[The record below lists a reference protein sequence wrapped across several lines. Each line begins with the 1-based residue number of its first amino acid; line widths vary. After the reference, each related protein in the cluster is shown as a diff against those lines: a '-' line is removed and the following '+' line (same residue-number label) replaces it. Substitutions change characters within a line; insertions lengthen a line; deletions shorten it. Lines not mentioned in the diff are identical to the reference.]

1 MYLIT
6 QQHRRTDLP
15 DKIIFIHSA
24 NTVKACQPRSPYEV
38 GERIRECL
46 FPILVIKS
54 EVSYL
59 IAHIG
64 RMQDPFGLQQP
75 KRIYIAG
82 AKQIARE
89 ISPASP
95 FLLDILDRRHTFISE
110 ANFISRLQHPVLHSP
125 YFGGKGE
132 MRIPIPSKGM
142 QRLAPIDRMAGREIS
157 RSQQCVLLSFPVR
170 GFQIEV
176 FPLRCRKSQ
185 RIIPNPILLIQRG
198 AVHKIISYILRG
210 YILIGIQII
219 TQ

>member
-1 MYLIT
+1 MPLSYPCHKIRSKLPY
-6 QQHRRTDLP
+6 RTYRS
-15 DKIIFIHSA
+15 HAGS
-24 NTVKACQPRSPYEV
+24 VRSP
-38 GERIRECL
+38 
-46 FPILVIKS
+46 
-54 EVSYL
+54 
-59 IAHIG
+59 AA
-64 RMQDPFGLQQP
+64 

-110 ANFISRLQHPVLHSP
+110 ANFISRLQHPVLHFP